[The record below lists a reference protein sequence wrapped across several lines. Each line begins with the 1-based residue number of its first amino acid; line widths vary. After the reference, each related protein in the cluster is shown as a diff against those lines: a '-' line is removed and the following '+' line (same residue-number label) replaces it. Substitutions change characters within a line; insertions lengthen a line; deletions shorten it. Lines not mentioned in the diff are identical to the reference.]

1 MAEPRVERPERF
13 GRPETGGTPD
23 PVESGP
29 PPAAA
34 SSVVRTAPRV
44 TPRLTRRAVLRS
56 LAAAAVGTTMLP
68 LIDRLD
74 ALVPAAAGAGEA
86 ADPEAR
92 RRWVMVM
99 DLRRCDGCGECTK
112 ACQEMHFLEPEQTWL
127 KVYEIQA
134 TGHAY
139 FMPRVCMQCDDPPCQ
154 RVCPVGATFTSKDGV
169 VLVDQDKCIG
179 CRLCM
184 AACPYEA
191 RYFNWTE
198 PTRRPPLPVVPTPEF
213 PSPQRVGTV
222 GKCTFCV
229 HRTRHGMLPACVE
242 GCPMGVIYIG
252 DLDADVATNGDDTVR
267 LSTFLLENHAVRF
280 KEELNTGPAVYYIL
294 GHGQDLEF

>member
-1 MAEPRVERPERF
+1 MAEPQVERPEPL
-13 GRPETGGTPD
+13 GRPETANPGPVEPD
-23 PVESGP
+23 PSPTG
-29 PPAAA
+29 A
-34 SSVVRTAPRV
+34 SPMAGTAPRT
-44 TPRLTRRAVLRS
+44 TPRMTRRAVLQS
-56 LAAAAVGTTMLP
+56 LAAAAVGTAVLP
-68 LIDRLD
+68 LIDRID
-74 ALVPAAAGAGEA
+74 ALVPAAAGSGEA
-86 ADPEAR
+86 ADPEPR

-134 TGHAY
+134 TGHSY

-169 VLVDQDKCIG
+169 VLVDQEKCIG

-198 PTRRPPLPVVPTPEF
+198 PTRHPPLPVIPTPEF

-242 GCPMGVIYIG
+242 GCPMGVIYMG

-267 LSTFLLENHAVRF
+267 LSTFLFENHAVRF
-280 KEELNTGPAVYYIL
+280 KEELNTGPAVYYIV